1 MSHACNARVS
11 AMHAKSMRAAF
22 VVASGEGNSQQDIS
36 RLPHT
41 CRYRPA
47 RVARS
52 GRSGKHE
59 ANFSGCS
66 AQQERRE
73 FWHAHPAEPL
83 VGSGRSA
90 GSRSGAFSHGARLKA
105 RSETR
110 CKAYSLHERQH
121 HHFTAH
127 SAELDSI
134 RRRVGQRHAGVD
146 ALGWSGS
153 SHTLGNSASE
163 WTSTTPRARWARAD
177 GPRSRSRWRLGL
189 KARSAPQLRITHQL
203 RLVRPSRRPSR
214 SSQAGAC

>member
-1 MSHACNARVS
+1 
-11 AMHAKSMRAAF
+11 MHAKSMRAAF

-52 GRSGKHE
+52 RTLAAAALSRKGESFGTPTLLSRWLAAAGVQ
-59 ANFSGCS
+59 A
-66 AQQERRE
+66 
-73 FWHAHPAEPL
+73 L
-83 VGSGRSA
+83 VA
-90 GSRSGAFSHGARLKA
+90 VHSRTARLKA